1 MLLWLQCGHEN
12 DDTITSRNIGIFVS
26 SRRVVPC
33 GGGVGGVEGEERM
46 GGVGRGEVGVEWGGE
61 GSGGEEEW
69 GRSAEGEGTSQ
80 FNVRT
85 VCT

>member
-33 GGGVGGVEGEERM
+33 GGGVGGVEGEVRM
-46 GGVGRGEVGVEWGGE
+46 GGVGRGEVG
-61 GSGGEEEW
+61 EE
-69 GRSAEGEGTSQ
+69 
-80 FNVRT
+80 
-85 VCT
+85 